1 MKSNFQKFVIV
12 FKIRLKFKC
21 FFKIDEKRYS
31 KLEENKH
38 KFKKQETKNENYYQ
52 TKEQKMSETCFCCR
66 FWLSIP
72 ILLKIIENYN
82 KK

>member
-31 KLEENKH
+31 KLGENQH
-38 KFKKQETKNENYYQ
+38 KFKKEETKNENYYQ
-52 TKEQKMSETCFCCR
+52 TK
-66 FWLSIP
+66 
-72 ILLKIIENYN
+72 
-82 KK
+82 